1 MTSLG
6 SDVRRKHAANRRKN
20 RSSLPLGLS
29 STDVDNQMV
38 SPRSPAVRKRD
49 AMQRRYNSTS
59 ALFGSAVSPVDDA
72 DFDAPSRDVLIL
84 RRTSSRPDESS
95 TDDVVKNGSSGG
107 SGSWPTS
114 PAEVFGDSSSYF
126 SAQHYDGD
134 VEDHLDKVDI
144 VGESF
149 EARYPWQRDV
159 STQCN
164 ISHLYR
170 TSTSSSR
177 TSCTSY
183 ASSYASEDSIDTPTP
198 SVVSSN
204 SPEIVLRKKTNAF
217 RQKRPH
223 SIGCMDNM
231 IYEAE
236 MEKIRE
242 LNSRRVRHSEPFIQN
257 TSGLYR
263 KRLPLLP
270 QDDPEIVSDLE
281 SILENPREG

>member
-1 MTSLG
+1 MT
-6 SDVRRKHAANRRKN
+6 
-20 RSSLPLGLS
+20 
-29 STDVDNQMV
+29 

-59 ALFGSAVSPVDDA
+59 ALFSGTPSPIDDVI
-72 DFDAPSRDVLIL
+72 FDSPSRDMNVLIL
-84 RRTSSRPDESS
+84 RRGSARSEESS
-95 TDDVVKNGSSGG
+95 TDDGVRTGSSGG
-107 SGSWPTS
+107 SCPTS
-114 PAEVFGDSSSYF
+114 PADVFGETDSYF
-126 SAQHYDGD
+126 SSRHYDGD

-149 EARYPWQRDV
+149 EARFPWQRDV

-164 ISHLYR
+164 ISFLYR

-177 TSCTSY
+177 NSC
-183 ASSYASEDSIDTPTP
+183 ASFASEDSIDTPTP
-198 SVVSSN
+198 SVRSPN
-204 SPEIVLRKKTNAF
+204 SPEVVIRKKTSAF

-236 MEKIRE
+236 MERLRE
-242 LNSRRVRHSEPFIQN
+242 MNSRRVRHSEPFIQN
-257 TSGLYR
+257 SAGLYR
-263 KRLPLLP
+263 KRVPLLS
-270 QDDPEIVSDLE
+270 QEDMESVSDLE